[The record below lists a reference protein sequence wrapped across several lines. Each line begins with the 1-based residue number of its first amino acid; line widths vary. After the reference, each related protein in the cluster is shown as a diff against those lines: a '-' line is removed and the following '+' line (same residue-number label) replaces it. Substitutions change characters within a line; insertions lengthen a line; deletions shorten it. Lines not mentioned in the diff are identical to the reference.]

1 MTTRTKINEATCPIR
16 IVAVARPYGFKTIG
30 AFYKFLKQ
38 CDPCAKL
45 YFGMSHVRVAQMI
58 SIVERELKY
67 PKAMAVIDSL
77 LNIK

>member
-1 MTTRTKINEATCPIR
+1 
-16 IVAVARPYGFKTIG
+16 
-30 AFYKFLKQ
+30 
-38 CDPCAKL
+38 
-45 YFGMSHVRVAQMI
+45 MSHVRVAQMI